1 MENPWD
7 IKRRINACLKL
18 ADELGF
24 ELRDKS
30 SRVMEMGEIYLFRK
44 PDADVFTKELTLM
57 SFQSWDGCMTW
68 LMGYERAVVAQRMRD
83 GVKKTSGIGRL
94 KEKRND

>member
-7 IKRRINACLKL
+7 IKRRIDACLNL

-30 SRVMEMGEIYLFRK
+30 SHVMEMGEIYLFRK

-57 SFQSWDGCMTW
+57 SFQNWNECMTW
-68 LMGYERAVVAQRMRD
+68 LMGYERAVAAQRMRD
-83 GVKKTSGIGRL
+83 AKRKGEKK
-94 KEKRND
+94 